1 MNCFEQDIKLR
12 AHWEQV
18 ITYVV
23 LEQNLISPY
32 RPWTASLANIQDW
45 LTYFTEKW
53 YLQSCARDF
62 PSHVEPVLWTPGC
75 WCWWW
80 CGAQWTEIVK
90 ISISRL
96 SESSCDFDNILTSH
110 IFIVPLITL
119 LMMTTLLLYSYSIL
133 FLGTYPSDARIDKYG
148 NWKLNKILVLTD
160 FIARFWRWKNF
171 ILFWNSNEKI
181 LFVLF
186 QLQFNT

>member
-32 RPWTASLANIQDW
+32 RPWTASLANIRDW
-45 LTYFTEKW
+45 LQYFNKNW
-53 YLQSCARDF
+53 YLQSCTRDF
-62 PSHVEPVLWTPGC
+62 PSHVEPVLCTPGC

-80 CGAQWTEIVK
+80 CGAQWTVIVK

-96 SESSCDFDNILTSH
+96 SESSVVTLTISWHLTSSLSPSLH
-110 IFIVPLITL
+110 SSWWPPC
-119 LMMTTLLLYSYSIL
+119 SSIL
-133 FLGTYPSDARIDKYG
+133 IPS
-148 NWKLNKILVLTD
+148 
-160 FIARFWRWKNF
+160 
-171 ILFWNSNEKI
+171 SS
-181 LFVLF
+181 
-186 QLQFNT
+186 